1 MKKTDKIDY
10 NFNLYRLIFDDKC
23 VRKYIYHE
31 YGDDSP
37 TFEDMLNLAKENG
50 YKSGHGALMLICESS
65 TKGIIYM
72 YGNGGKYWYEYGMT
86 VGYA

>member
-1 MKKTDKIDY
+1 MKKTDKIAY

-23 VRKYIYHE
+23 VKNYIFHE

-50 YKSGHGALMLICESS
+50 YKQGTLMLICESE

-72 YGNGGKYWYEYGMT
+72 YGNSGNHWYEYGKT
-86 VGYA
+86 IGYA